1 MEVKQIKIDFFV
13 TPAIKRFVYVYLL
26 SNEEGCYLIDSGV
39 AGSETIIEKA
49 LIESGHHPTELR
61 AIFLTHA
68 HPDHIGTANYFRQ
81 KYGAKIYAS
90 GGERPWIEDIDL
102 QFRERPIPNFYS
114 LAGQSAIVDCVV
126 KDGDIITL
134 SQDDCV
140 EVVGTAGHSV
150 DGVSYRIGDVIFIG
164 DTVPVAG
171 DIPIFVSVEQT
182 RDSLN
187 RLEKLTAVA
196 TFYPAWDKIYSYD
209 EMKTKIAEARG
220 LINELENVVL
230 GIESE
235 KERSE
240 IVDSVCLLLGKPTWK
255 TNPLFATTVAC
266 CMRRK

>member
-1 MEVKQIKIDFFV
+1 
-13 TPAIKRFVYVYLL
+13 
-26 SNEEGCYLIDSGV
+26 
-39 AGSETIIEKA
+39 
-49 LIESGHHPTELR
+49 
-61 AIFLTHA
+61 
-68 HPDHIGTANYFRQ
+68 
-81 KYGAKIYAS
+81 
-90 GGERPWIEDIDL
+90 
-102 QFRERPIPNFYS
+102 
-114 LAGQSAIVDCVV
+114 
-126 KDGDIITL
+126 
-134 SQDDCV
+134 
-140 EVVGTAGHSV
+140 
-150 DGVSYRIGDVIFIG
+150 
-164 DTVPVAG
+164 PVAG